1 MVNSLEKQAASPKVD
16 SKTPAKETIL
26 APRFYTT
33 DFEEMAEMDI
43 SVNEDELKAI
53 IEEFRVDYNRHHFVR
68 DAEFEKSWDSIQGE
82 TRELFIEF
90 LERSCTAEFSGF

>member
-33 DFEEMAEMDI
+33 DFEEMA
-43 SVNEDELKAI
+43 
-53 IEEFRVDYNRHHFVR
+53 
-68 DAEFEKSWDSIQGE
+68 
-82 TRELFIEF
+82 
-90 LERSCTAEFSGF
+90 